1 MINPVTNTQ
10 GVSPINTK
18 YAEHVVKNIYPE
30 IKHDYFNESPNIYDK
45 KYISGITRG
54 VAELKQEEFVN
65 EKARRFSYMKT
76 MYSVCPEAFEPISR
90 NEASTPEGSWLTVIS
105 GKRPMGSFL

>member
-18 YAEHVVKNIYPE
+18 HAEHVVKNIYPK

-65 EKARRFSYMKT
+65 EKARRFS
-76 MYSVCPEAFEPISR
+76 
-90 NEASTPEGSWLTVIS
+90 
-105 GKRPMGSFL
+105 